1 MHSMHNRNEES
12 KMTEKESIRV
22 ELPFQTTG
30 RSAISHTVMIPL
42 VIPLDTNPKLT
53 LKQRAYV
60 YLTEL
65 QVEEL
70 MFNLLSAKESIA
82 AGNIIR

>member
-1 MHSMHNRNEES
+1 MDRQ
-12 KMTEKESIRV
+12 ESIRV
-22 ELPFQTTG
+22 ELPFTTTG
-30 RSAISHTVMIPL
+30 RSAVSHTVIIPL

-70 MFNLLSAKESIA
+70 MFDLLSAKEAIA

>member
-1 MHSMHNRNEES
+1 MD
-12 KMTEKESIRV
+12 ESIRV
-22 ELPFQTTG
+22 ELPFTTTG
-30 RSAISHTVMIPL
+30 SSTSYKSHTVMIPL

-70 MFNLLSAKESIA
+70 MFDLLSATEAIA